1 MISRS
6 LGPEF
11 GGSIGLI
18 FSIANAVA
26 CSMYVVGFC
35 DAMNDLLETFG
46 LYIVDGGEQDV
57 RIIGSITIV
66 ILTVIVVVGMEWESK
81 AQMVLLVILLVAV
94 VDFFIGSFIGPP
106 NDEVI
111 AKGFIGYNSKY
122 FVIIFFWAFI
132 NIFMSFFSDLTNRKF
147 LSGLSVF
154 RGSRT

>member
-18 FSIANAVA
+18 FAIANAVA

-35 DAMNDLLETFG
+35 DAMNDLLATFG
-46 LYIVDGGEQDV
+46 VQIIDGGVQDV
-57 RIIGSITIV
+57 RIVGSITIV

-94 VDFFIGSFIGPP
+94 ADFFLGSFIGPLS
-106 NDEVI
+106 DE
-111 AKGFIGYNSKY
+111 ATSKGFIGYNSRY
-122 FVIIFFWAFI
+122 YLQGICTIY
-132 NIFMSFFSDLTNRKF
+132 LF
-147 LSGLSVF
+147 LCEIVNVLILF
-154 RGSRT
+154 